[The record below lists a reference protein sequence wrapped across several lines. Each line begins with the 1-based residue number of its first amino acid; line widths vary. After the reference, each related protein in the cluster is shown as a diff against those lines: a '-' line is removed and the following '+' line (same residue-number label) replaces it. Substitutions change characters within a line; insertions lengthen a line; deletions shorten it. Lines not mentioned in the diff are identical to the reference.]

1 MIEKKEDRRI
11 TRTREL
17 LHRTFL
23 ELLAEKEYEDFTVQ
37 EIIDRANVNRTTFY
51 KHYLNKEALAVQIA
65 EKFKQDVVLPLL
77 QQRFNQPFDD
87 FAQLISPIYQKNQT
101 TIATMLKINTRHF
114 NLKQD
119 IQNRFKDKFIEV
131 ASKQNQSD
139 KDIDVQLQAAIFSNL
154 GTTILEYL
162 LTTNKQFDP
171 VILVKNIKAGMGV
184 FLNGEN
190 NSHNK

>member
-23 ELLAEKEYEDFTVQ
+23 ELLSEKEYEDFTVQ
-37 EIIDRANVNRTTFY
+37 EIIDRANINRTTFY

-77 QQRFNQPFDD
+77 QQRFNHPLDE
-87 FAQLISPIYQKNQT
+87 FARLVSPIYEKNQA

-131 ASKQNQSD
+131 ASKQNHSN
-139 KDIDVQLQAAIFSNL
+139 KEIDIQLQAAIFSNL

-162 LTTNKQFDP
+162 LTTNKQLDP
-171 VILVKNIKAGMGV
+171 VILVKNIKAGMGI
-184 FLNGEN
+184 FLNEEN
-190 NSHNK
+190 NSFK